1 MKKVLTIFSFLVF
14 LLLIGVALYSTHFY
28 SFRKDT
34 EDISKEVS
42 LETTTTIKEEKILEP
57 KISFPKTEVYQGD
70 TLIIIGENISER
82 KEIRGEFDSRDLEFF
97 SIEGSDKL
105 FALLGI
111 DAKQSPGEYIVSIFL
126 SGELVMEQIIE
137 IKKSNFYVTQIII
150 TPELEEKGL
159 MADNISKN
167 ISTNDGVIVYEIVN
181 RYNPEIYFN
190 KNFIYPL
197 DELINVGAF
206 GNIRKDNG
214 VTIQHL
220 GVDLDAEEGTS
231 IYVINDGQ
239 VVFAGELTVYG
250 KTIIVDHGLGIYSL
264 YLHLSEFKTSKGLM
278 VERGEIIGLT
288 GNTGWSTGP
297 HLHLSIK
304 ANKASVDPLKFI
316 EGFDIILKEE

>member
-1 MKKVLTIFSFLVF
+1 MKRVLIISIFLFSLIFLGIV
-14 LLLIGVALYSTHFY
+14 YSIRFY
-28 SFRKDT
+28 SFEKET
-34 EDISKEVS
+34 EDLSSEMP
-42 LETTTTIKEEKILEP
+42 LETTITTKEETVLET
-57 KISFPKTEVYQGD
+57 KISFSALEIYQGD
-70 TLIIIGENISER
+70 TLVIVAENVPDQAVV
-82 KEIRGEFDSRDLEFF
+82 RGEFDSQDLEFF
-97 SIEGSDKL
+97 SIEGKDKL
-105 FALLGI
+105 FSLLGI
-111 DAKQSPGEYIVSIFL
+111 DAKKSPGEYILSIFL
-126 SGELVMEQIIE
+126 SGELMLEEIIE
-137 IKKSNFYVTQIII
+137 VKKSDFYITQIII

-159 MADNISKN
+159 TTENISKN

-181 RYNPEIYFN
+181 KYNPEIYFN
-190 KNFIYPL
+190 KSFVYPL

-214 VTIQHL
+214 ITIQHL
-220 GVDLDAEEGTS
+220 GVDLDAEQGTP
-231 IYVINDGQ
+231 IYAINDGQ

-250 KTIIVDHGLGIYSL
+250 KTIIIDHGLGIYSL

>member
-1 MKKVLTIFSFLVF
+1 MKRVLIISIFLFSLIFLGIV
-14 LLLIGVALYSTHFY
+14 YSIRFY
-28 SFRKDT
+28 SFEKET
-34 EDISKEVS
+34 EDLSSEMP
-42 LETTTTIKEEKILEP
+42 LETTITTKEETVLET
-57 KISFPKTEVYQGD
+57 KISFSALEIYQGD
-70 TLIIIGENISER
+70 TLVIVAENVPDQAVV
-82 KEIRGEFDSRDLEFF
+82 RGEFDSQDLEFF
-97 SIEGSDKL
+97 SIEGKDKL
-105 FALLGI
+105 FSLLGI
-111 DAKQSPGEYIVSIFL
+111 DAKKSPGEYILSIFL
-126 SGELVMEQIIE
+126 SGELMLEEIIE
-137 IKKSNFYVTQIII
+137 VKKSDFYITQIII

-159 MADNISKN
+159 TTENISKN

-181 RYNPEIYFN
+181 KYNPEIYFN
-190 KNFIYPL
+190 KSFVYPL

-214 VTIQHL
+214 ITIQHL
-220 GVDLDAEEGTS
+220 GVDLDAEQGTP
-231 IYVINDGQ
+231 IYAINNGQ

-250 KTIIVDHGLGIYSL
+250 KTIIIDHGLGIYSL

>member
-1 MKKVLTIFSFLVF
+1 MKRVLIISIFLFSLI
-14 LLLIGVALYSTHFY
+14 LLGIVYSTRFY
-28 SFRKDT
+28 SFEKET
-34 EDISKEVS
+34 EDLSSEMP
-42 LETTTTIKEEKILEP
+42 LETTITTKEETVLET
-57 KISFPKTEVYQGD
+57 KISFSALEIYQGD
-70 TLIIIGENISER
+70 TLVIVAENVPDQAVV
-82 KEIRGEFDSRDLEFF
+82 RGEFDSQDLEFF
-97 SIEGSDKL
+97 SIEGKDKL
-105 FALLGI
+105 FSLLGI
-111 DAKQSPGEYIVSIFL
+111 DAKKSPGEYILSIFL
-126 SGELVMEQIIE
+126 SGELMLEEIIE
-137 IKKSNFYVTQIII
+137 VKKSDFYITQIII

-159 MADNISKN
+159 TTENISKN

-181 RYNPEIYFN
+181 KYNPEIYFN
-190 KNFIYPL
+190 KSFVYPL

-214 VTIQHL
+214 ITIQHL
-220 GVDLDAEEGTS
+220 GVDLDAEQGTP
-231 IYVINDGQ
+231 IYAINDGQ

-250 KTIIVDHGLGIYSL
+250 KTIIIDHGLGIYSL

>member
-1 MKKVLTIFSFLVF
+1 M
-14 LLLIGVALYSTHFY
+14 
-28 SFRKDT
+28 
-34 EDISKEVS
+34 
-42 LETTTTIKEEKILEP
+42 LEE
-57 KISFPKTEVYQGD
+57 
-70 TLIIIGENISER
+70 
-82 KEIRGEFDSRDLEFF
+82 
-97 SIEGSDKL
+97 
-105 FALLGI
+105 
-111 DAKQSPGEYIVSIFL
+111 
-126 SGELVMEQIIE
+126 IIE
-137 IKKSNFYVTQIII
+137 VKKSDFYITQIII

-159 MADNISKN
+159 TTENISKN

-181 RYNPEIYFN
+181 KYNPEIYFN
-190 KNFIYPL
+190 KSFVYPL

-214 VTIQHL
+214 ITIQHL
-220 GVDLDAEEGTS
+220 GVDLDAEQGTP
-231 IYVINDGQ
+231 IYAINDGQ

-250 KTIIVDHGLGIYSL
+250 KTIIIDHGLGIYSL

>member
-1 MKKVLTIFSFLVF
+1 MKRVLIISIFLFSLI
-14 LLLIGVALYSTHFY
+14 LLGIVYSTRFY
-28 SFRKDT
+28 SFEKET
-34 EDISKEVS
+34 EDFSSEIP
-42 LETTTTIKEEKILEP
+42 LETTTTTKEEIVLET
-57 KISFPKTEVYQGD
+57 KISFSALEIYQGD
-70 TLIIIGENISER
+70 TLVVIAENVPDQAVV
-82 KEIRGEFDSRDLEFF
+82 RGEFDSQDLEFF
-97 SIEGSDKL
+97 SIEGKDKL
-105 FALLGI
+105 FSLLGI
-111 DAKQSPGEYIVSIFL
+111 DAKKSPGEYILSIFL
-126 SGELVMEQIIE
+126 SGELMLEEIIE
-137 IKKSNFYVTQIII
+137 VKKSDFYITQIVI

-159 MADNISKN
+159 TAENISKN

-181 RYNPEIYFN
+181 KYNPEIYFN
-190 KNFIYPL
+190 KSFVYPL

-214 VTIQHL
+214 ITIQHL
-220 GVDLDAEEGTS
+220 GVDLDAEQGTP
-231 IYVINDGQ
+231 IYAINNGQ

-250 KTIIVDHGLGIYSL
+250 KTIIIDHGLGIYSL

-278 VERGEIIGLT
+278 VERGGIIGLT

>member
-1 MKKVLTIFSFLVF
+1 MKRVLIISIFLFSLI
-14 LLLIGVALYSTHFY
+14 LLGIVYSTRFY
-28 SFRKDT
+28 SFEKET
-34 EDISKEVS
+34 EDFSSEIP
-42 LETTTTIKEEKILEP
+42 LETTTTTKEEIVLET
-57 KISFPKTEVYQGD
+57 KISFSALEIYQGD
-70 TLIIIGENISER
+70 TLVIVAENVPDQAVV
-82 KEIRGEFDSRDLEFF
+82 RGEFDSQDLEFF
-97 SIEGSDKL
+97 SIEGKDKL
-105 FALLGI
+105 FSLLGI
-111 DAKQSPGEYIVSIFL
+111 DAKKSPGEYILSIFL
-126 SGELVMEQIIE
+126 SGELMLEEIIE
-137 IKKSNFYVTQIII
+137 VKKSDFYITQIVI

-159 MADNISKN
+159 TTENISKN

-181 RYNPEIYFN
+181 KYNPEIYFN
-190 KNFIYPL
+190 KSFVYPL

-214 VTIQHL
+214 ITIQHL
-220 GVDLDAEEGTS
+220 GVDLDAEQGTP
-231 IYVINDGQ
+231 IYAINNGQ

-250 KTIIVDHGLGIYSL
+250 KTIIIDHGLGIYSL

-278 VERGEIIGLT
+278 VERGGIIGLT

>member
-1 MKKVLTIFSFLVF
+1 MKRVLIISIFLFSLIFLGIV
-14 LLLIGVALYSTHFY
+14 YSIRFY
-28 SFRKDT
+28 SFEKET
-34 EDISKEVS
+34 EDLSSEMP
-42 LETTTTIKEEKILEP
+42 LETTITTKEETVLET
-57 KISFPKTEVYQGD
+57 KISFSALEIYQGD
-70 TLIIIGENISER
+70 TLVIVAENVPDQAVV
-82 KEIRGEFDSRDLEFF
+82 RGEFDSQDLEFF
-97 SIEGSDKL
+97 SIEGKDKL
-105 FALLGI
+105 FSLLGI
-111 DAKQSPGEYIVSIFL
+111 DAKKSPGEYILSIFL
-126 SGELVMEQIIE
+126 SGELMLEEIIE
-137 IKKSNFYVTQIII
+137 VKKSDFYITQIVI

-159 MADNISKN
+159 TADNISKN

-181 RYNPEIYFN
+181 KYNPEIYFN
-190 KNFIYPL
+190 KSFVYPL

-214 VTIQHL
+214 ITIQHL
-220 GVDLDAEEGTS
+220 GVDLDAEQGTP
-231 IYVINDGQ
+231 IYAINDGQ

-250 KTIIVDHGLGIYSL
+250 KTIIIDHGLGIYSL

>member
-1 MKKVLTIFSFLVF
+1 MKRVLIIISIFLFSLI
-14 LLLIGVALYSTHFY
+14 LLGIVYSTHFY
-28 SFRKDT
+28 SFEKET
-34 EDISKEVS
+34 EDLSSETP
-42 LETTTTIKEEKILEP
+42 LETTTTIKEEIALET
-57 KISFPKTEVYQGD
+57 KISFSALEIYQGD
-70 TLIIIGENISER
+70 TLVLIAENVPDQAVV
-82 KEIRGEFDSRDLEFF
+82 RGEFDSQDLEFF
-97 SIEGSDKL
+97 SIEGKDKL
-105 FALLGI
+105 FSLLGI
-111 DAKQSPGEYIVSIFL
+111 DAKKSPGEYVVSIFL
-126 SGELVMEQIIE
+126 SGELMLEEIIE
-137 IKKSNFYVTQIII
+137 VKKSDFYITQIVI

-159 MADNISKN
+159 TADNISKN

-181 RYNPEIYFN
+181 KYNPEIYFN
-190 KNFIYPL
+190 KSFVYPL

-214 VTIQHL
+214 ITIQHL
-220 GVDLDAEEGTS
+220 GVDLDAEEGTP
-231 IYVINDGQ
+231 IYAINDGQ